1 MSNSGFATHAG
12 GTVDPTISA
21 RVATLENGTGST
33 TAGQQQVI
41 SALAYGLIALDIP
54 LDTGTSTGSNLSF
67 VNGIQSVR
75 YNNDDSAPSSRF
87 IAGPLHG
94 YVTGSHVWFRMHYAL
109 TGSGLTNDS
118 MRWTFDYA
126 FIDTNDTLPASY
138 DYSITT
144 DFGLEGIQ
152 LKTWQCYDFVISA
165 STVEGLKNSIAMRL
179 TRNSSDNNDTYGGD
193 VSVLKM
199 ELLYSGWGISINAPI
214 GGS

>member
-1 MSNSGFATHAG
+1 MSTSGYSTHAG

-21 RVATLENGTGST
+21 RVATLENGTGSI
-33 TAGQQQVI
+33 TAGQQQAI
-41 SALAYGLIALDIP
+41 AALAYGNTALDIA
-54 LDTGTSTGSNLSF
+54 LDTGTFTGSNLTF
-67 VNGIQSVR
+67 VNGLAAVR
-75 YNNDDSAPSSRF
+75 YNKDDSAPSTRF

-109 TGSGLTNDS
+109 TGSGVTNDS

-126 FIDTNDTLPASY
+126 FIDTNDGLPTSY

-165 STVEGLKNSIAMRL
+165 STVEGLKNSLAMRL
-179 TRNSSDNNDTYGGD
+179 TRNSSDGNDHYGGD
-193 VSVLKM
+193 VHITKM
-199 ELLYSGWGISINAPI
+199 ELLYSSFGVNINA
-214 GGS
+214 GAGS